1 MIDILFYLKC
11 LNSKSLEAISLAI
24 FKNNETILKMFNNFL
39 FNYNYI
45 KKKVTVSQKLTK
57 IRSIIYKK
65 IK

>member
-11 LNSKSLEAISLAI
+11 LNSKYLEAILLAI
-24 FKNNETILKMFNNFL
+24 FKNNETILKMFSDFL

-45 KKKVTVSQKLTK
+45 KKKVTVCQKLTK